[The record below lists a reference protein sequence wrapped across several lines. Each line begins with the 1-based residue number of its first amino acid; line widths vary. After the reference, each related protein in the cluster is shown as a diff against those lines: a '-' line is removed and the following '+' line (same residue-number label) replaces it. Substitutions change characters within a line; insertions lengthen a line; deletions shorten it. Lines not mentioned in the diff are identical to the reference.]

1 MEGLYMI
8 VVLAVL
14 IGLLVSI
21 RRDRRRTRERVGA
34 DGFFDATSL
43 DPMGDAASPETPS
56 HSAHHADF
64 GCVDT
69 HHGGCDVG
77 GHSGFDGGHGGF
89 DVGGHH

>member
-1 MEGLYMI
+1 MEGLE
-8 VVLAVL
+8 VVVWLAVL

-21 RRDRRRTRERVGA
+21 RRDRRRTPERVKT

-43 DPMGDAASPETPS
+43 DPIVDAGSHEVTS
-56 HSAHHADF
+56 HSSHHGDS
-64 GCVDT
+64 GCGDT
-69 HHGGCDVG
+69 HHSGCDVG